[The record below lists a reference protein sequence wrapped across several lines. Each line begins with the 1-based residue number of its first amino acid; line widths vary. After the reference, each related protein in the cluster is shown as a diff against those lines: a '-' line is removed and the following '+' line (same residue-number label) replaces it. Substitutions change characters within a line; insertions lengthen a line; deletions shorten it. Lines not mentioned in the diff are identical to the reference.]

1 MTNPRH
7 PFIRRE
13 KCNHNPGL
21 APGAISR
28 LVLPNPKR
36 LAHDT
41 RVRVW
46 RATLALPLALLSM
59 WFAVLGS
66 AQ

>member
-13 KCNHNPGL
+13 KCNHNPRP
-21 APGAISR
+21 ASVAIAR
-28 LVLPNPKR
+28 LKLPNLMR
-36 LAHDT
+36 LTHGARA
-41 RVRVW
+41 RVL
-46 RATLALPLALLSM
+46 RAVRALPLARLSM